1 MSSGSET
8 TPPSQIHHRF
18 TTDLLEIY
26 PSAREHNFQ
35 KRREF
40 RVLSDVLSDLDIRT
54 GDVLEMTALIQATLL
69 DLRPLWPSPSFGVAS
84 FSSGNSY
91 PRGCLLR
98 TAAKGG
104 FRTCSSGGP
113 SKSLPTSTRTEK
125 GFPRTILRLVALPL
139 RTKACCFW
147 LDNLLLMAQAPCWCF
162 AVLDAT
168 CWHCR

>member
-54 GDVLEMTALIQATLL
+54 GDVIEMTAVEPGHTPEPHTVVAV
-69 DLRPLWPSPSFGVAS
+69 SFIWSGVL
-84 FSSGNSY
+84 
-91 PRGCLLR
+91 LLR
-98 TAAKGG
+98 QFVPPRMLVTNSSKGG
-104 FRTCSSGGP
+104 LPHVQLGRSFKIVAQFEPGSS
-113 SKSLPTSTRTEK
+113 EWNE
-125 GFPRTILRLVALPL
+125 GFESRHSGR
-139 RTKACCFW
+139 
-147 LDNLLLMAQAPCWCF
+147 
-162 AVLDAT
+162 
-168 CWHCR
+168 